1 MSAHSN
7 PPLPVLNGHKVQLRP
22 FSAADITP
30 AYIGWLNDPETVRF
44 SNQRFVRHTRES
56 CERYYASFAGG
67 ANHFISIRL
76 RSDDSAVGTLTA
88 YRSGPHGTVDIGILV
103 GDRRVWGQGI
113 GLDAFKTLADWWAA
127 QPGIRKVTAGTL
139 KLNTGMVRVAERAG
153 LHLEAVRRG
162 QELVDG
168 QAVDM
173 LYFARFTSPI
183 G

>member
-1 MSAHSN
+1 MSAHSV
-7 PPLPVLNGHKVQLRP
+7 PPLPVLTGRLVQLRP

-44 SNQRFVRHTRES
+44 SNQRFVQHTRES

-67 ANHFISIRL
+67 ANHFLSIRL
-76 RSDDSAVGTLTA
+76 RADHSAVGTLTA
-88 YRSGPHGTVDIGILV
+88 YRSLPHGTVDIGILV

-113 GLDAFKTLADWWAA
+113 GLDAFKTLADWWSA
-127 QPGIRKVTAGTL
+127 QPGVRKVTAGTL

-183 G
+183 A